1 MVRAIDYTRRLLGMG
16 RGRSAPAPV
25 YEVVADGL
33 IVTQTDATAWFHVAT
48 NNTDLASHGEIDQEL
63 DSVVRVIA
71 PRIAGKDCHLK
82 LVWST
87 SSGAQYE
94 ESVHGLYRSGDQTR
108 WVRDRA
114 AAIDEDAMPER
125 HVFLGIVIAARA
137 PRSTSAVESA
147 AGAAFGLGERQV
159 RDAELAGYL
168 HEVHKLGRRLRSGS
182 RLTVTAASAESLSWL
197 LGRSQF
203 RRGGAVPRQ
212 GTIQGASL
220 AQLTRG
226 RVVPYADHLRIY
238 DGHGEVAA
246 YQAVLPITDFPIQV
260 DVAQDQSQWLR
271 MLSDITRPSED
282 GDDVPVT
289 VEASVRFT
297 VLTRKEARKKIKGA
311 HELTKEQRRSAAQ
324 GMAGDAGSAIE
335 ESELVTD
342 ELLQEMRDDG
352 LFLVQSHPRL
362 IVTEGSYDDLM
373 SAIDAVTG
381 FYANAGIDVSPGDEE
396 QRDLFMEAL
405 PGDRIRVDD
414 LGHIQDGP
422 GFFGSLFWGGS
433 ALPQDGFAL
442 GYVSGSTP
450 SPIRFH
456 LISFAENRKATT
468 VALLGRSGVGKST
481 GLSMMCL
488 DAAFADA
495 WVTLIDPKGD
505 LGGIVTVAQE
515 YGLPAAL
522 LTLDGSQQS
531 GALDLFLSSL
541 SPDEAAIQVANQ
553 LILLAPPTLRAYAD
567 QVALQF
573 AQDMLAAAQAAGE
586 QPSTYRIIE
595 ALVAS
600 ESDAAHALGRNLRA
614 TADTPVG
621 KLLMGR
627 AERGSGSVLRTT
639 PGIWNIQLPATSDPP
654 VDTPVAEWDI
664 MHRLGV
670 AVQRSVLNHSLH
682 VAGNR
687 QMTGMR
693 KVIAMPEVLRI
704 LAMRDGASFLN
715 QSARVGRANNTHLVL
730 DSQDATG
737 IAGHE
742 GLVEQLVAVFGFQLQ
757 SNTQQDAL
765 ATMLRLPTDEQNIA
779 TTRARIGSL
788 SVSHASG
795 EDIKGDSIAWIDT
808 AGSGP
813 ARVQF
818 DLPNDHIRQLL
829 DTSPVYDGDSATP
842 ASDELITE
850 EEVLQP

>member
-1 MVRAIDYTRRLLGMG
+1 MG

-33 IVTQTDATAWFHVAT
+33 IVTQTDATAWFYVAT

-433 ALPQDGFAL
+433 
-442 GYVSGSTP
+442 
-450 SPIRFH
+450 
-456 LISFAENRKATT
+456 
-468 VALLGRSGVGKST
+468 
-481 GLSMMCL
+481 
-488 DAAFADA
+488 
-495 WVTLIDPKGD
+495 
-505 LGGIVTVAQE
+505 
-515 YGLPAAL
+515 
-522 LTLDGSQQS
+522 
-531 GALDLFLSSL
+531 
-541 SPDEAAIQVANQ
+541 
-553 LILLAPPTLRAYAD
+553 
-567 QVALQF
+567 
-573 AQDMLAAAQAAGE
+573 
-586 QPSTYRIIE
+586 
-595 ALVAS
+595 
-600 ESDAAHALGRNLRA
+600 
-614 TADTPVG
+614 
-621 KLLMGR
+621 
-627 AERGSGSVLRTT
+627 
-639 PGIWNIQLPATSDPP
+639 
-654 VDTPVAEWDI
+654 
-664 MHRLGV
+664 
-670 AVQRSVLNHSLH
+670 
-682 VAGNR
+682 
-687 QMTGMR
+687 
-693 KVIAMPEVLRI
+693 
-704 LAMRDGASFLN
+704 
-715 QSARVGRANNTHLVL
+715 
-730 DSQDATG
+730 
-737 IAGHE
+737 
-742 GLVEQLVAVFGFQLQ
+742 
-757 SNTQQDAL
+757 
-765 ATMLRLPTDEQNIA
+765 
-779 TTRARIGSL
+779 
-788 SVSHASG
+788 
-795 EDIKGDSIAWIDT
+795 
-808 AGSGP
+808 
-813 ARVQF
+813 
-818 DLPNDHIRQLL
+818 
-829 DTSPVYDGDSATP
+829 
-842 ASDELITE
+842 
-850 EEVLQP
+850 